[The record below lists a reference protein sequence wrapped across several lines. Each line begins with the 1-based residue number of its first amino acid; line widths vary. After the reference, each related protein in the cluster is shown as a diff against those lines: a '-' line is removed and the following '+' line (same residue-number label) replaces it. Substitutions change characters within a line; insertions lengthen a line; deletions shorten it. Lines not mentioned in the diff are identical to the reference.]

1 MKILVTGVAGF
12 IGMHV
17 AKKLLEAG
25 HEVCGIDNLNDY
37 YDVGLKKSRLNILQ
51 NLKFHFSFHKVDI
64 TQMTEVLDIFKS
76 FEFELVIH
84 MAAQAGVRYSI
95 QNPQQYVDTNIKGF
109 INILESCK
117 IYQIDNIIYA
127 SSSSVY
133 GNSRKSLFQENDNT
147 NRPESIYAATK
158 KSNELLAFTYS
169 SLYKLKIIGLRFF
182 TVYGPWGRPDMALFK
197 FTNAIFNKEK
207 IDIYNNGKMERDFTY
222 INDVTESINRL
233 VFKFKNKFINN
244 GHQIFNIGSENPIPI
259 LQYLQIL
266 EQKVGKSA
274 KINFLPKQLG
284 DVIKTSSNSNKL
296 YNFIEY
302 KPKTKIEDGISDYVD
317 WFKFYYKI

>member
-37 YDVGLKKSRLNILQ
+37 YDVGLKKSRLHILK
-51 NLKFHFSFHKVDI
+51 NLKYHFSFHKVDI

-197 FTNAIFNKEK
+197 FTNAIFNNEK